1 MTPEIEQYLRE
12 LLQEAGQSGLDAEI
26 EKTLMADL
34 YTRLEE
40 RLMLTAMQ
48 HLAEDQQ
55 QDLEKMAA
63 EKKDQAQIQAYI
75 QRSIPDYEKVFA
87 QALMDFRNAY
97 VAGSGA

>member
-12 LLQEAGQSGLDAEI
+12 LLHEAGQTGMGDDI

-48 HLAEDQQ
+48 HLSDEQQ
-55 QDLEKMAA
+55 MTLEKMAE
-63 EKKDQAQIQAYI
+63 EKKAQAEIQAFI
-75 QRSIPDYEKVFA
+75 QKNIPDYEMVFA
-87 QALMDFRNAY
+87 QALINFRNLY
-97 VAGSGA
+97 IGGSGK